1 MLRCPAYSVMQ
12 TVLDNMIE
20 QKILEHFLTSEG
32 IDAMEGREDD
42 FKSFKEKILDDE
54 TMKESHNE
62 GVITDAGIEFL
73 FRTHYFADSF
83 YSVMKEKKNYSEKE
97 LRKYYDEHKDNM
109 SKPVLISGILR
120 KFDYP
125 KNLAVQRLFV

>member
-1 MLRCPAYSVMQ
+1 MKSFFVMLRCPAYSVMQ

-20 QKILEHFLTSEG
+20 QKILELFLTSEG
-32 IDAMEGREDD
+32 IDVMEGREDD

-54 TMKESHNE
+54 KMKESYNE
-62 GVITDAGIEFL
+62 GVITD
-73 FRTHYFADSF
+73 
-83 YSVMKEKKNYSEKE
+83 
-97 LRKYYDEHKDNM
+97 
-109 SKPVLISGILR
+109 ILR